1 MHIDQVLVSASV
13 GDAITNA
20 AFELRALLRKLGPS
34 EIYARY
40 YDPVLH
46 GEVLPLDSYEHRPD
60 GRPDLD
66 IICFHASIGEPEVR
80 AFLRERTE
88 RIVLVYHNI
97 SPASTFRDHDPAFA
111 ALLEAGRDELVELAP
126 RTGLALA
133 DSEFNAAELRDLGYR
148 DVRVSPLVLR
158 YDQLLATEPDEL
170 MAHHL
175 RSRVEGPLVLF
186 VGQLLPHK
194 RPDLLIEAYHI
205 LVTYLV
211 PDANL
216 MLVGAGRLPA
226 YHRALD
232 HFVFE
237 LNLPKASIVGSVS
250 DAELAAFY
258 RRADL
263 FVTASEHEGFCVPLV
278 EAMAFDVPIVARA
291 HGAIPETLDGAGILL
306 PPEEDPKLLAEA
318 MAEVLETPALAD
330 GLRARARRRL
340 ADFAPDR
347 ARALFLSH
355 LQEFV

>member
-1 MHIDQVLVSASV
+1 MQIDQMLVSASP

-20 AFELRALLRKLGPS
+20 AFETRALLRKLGPS

-46 GEVLPLDSYEHRPD
+46 GEVRPLGSYAHRPG
-60 GRPDLD
+60 GRPDVD
-66 IICFHASIGEPEVR
+66 IICFHASIGEPDVR
-80 AFLRERTE
+80 AFLSERTE
-88 RIVLVYHNI
+88 RIVLMYHNI
-97 SPASTFRDHDPAFA
+97 SPASAFRAHDPQFA

-126 RTGLALA
+126 RTDLALA
-133 DSEFNAAELRDLGYR
+133 VSEYNAAELRTLGYR
-148 DVRVSPLVLR
+148 DVRVTPLVLR
-158 YDQLLATEPDEL
+158 FDQLLATEPDEL

-175 RSRVEGPLVLF
+175 HSKVEGPLVLF

-205 LVTYLV
+205 LATYLV

-216 MLVGAGRLPA
+216 MLVGAGRLPG
-226 YHRALD
+226 YRRSLD
-232 HFVFE
+232 HFIFE
-237 LNLPKASIVGSVS
+237 LNLSKASIVGSVS

-291 HGAIPETLDGAGILL
+291 HAAIPETARGAGIIL

-318 MAEVLETPALAD
+318 MAEVLETPTLAD
-330 GLRARARRRL
+330 DLRSRGRRRL

-355 LQEFV
+355 FREYV